1 MSDTQSSATTNRCE
15 AILEAVEEVRQEARK
30 AVALHATVDGLL
42 VFIVGSL
49 AVYLTGSGTRGGTI
63 QIGLPEGFASAGE
76 AVGLYIPGSLTVSG
90 IDVLVLGG
98 TLIVAFVDA
107 VVRYRRFDVTQLEAY
122 NPELEVAFRTA
133 RDAAS
138 DAKDSPVAG
147 HLYAEVLE
155 GLERAS
161 TREFVRWRQMYAAF
175 GVVLLLALVGAG
187 VVSLGL
193 EVGDGGGDTTP
204 TIDTDG
210 QDFVGEEAPVD
221 RGSESR
227 EIVLGQTGDTADV
240 TGEYDASDF
249 SIDAASLQAAQAS
262 FTDETRPENADL
274 VRDYYEQLRGDTTE
288 DP

>member
-1 MSDTQSSATTNRCE
+1 MSDTHAATDRRE
-15 AILEAVEEVRQEARK
+15 AVLEAVEEVRQEARK

-49 AVYLTGSGTRGGTI
+49 AVYLTGSGTRGGTVR
-63 QIGLPEGFASAGE
+63 IGLPEGLASTGE
-76 AVGLYIPGSLTVSG
+76 AVGLYIPGSLTVAG
-90 IDVLVLGG
+90 IDVVVLGG
-98 TLIVAFVDA
+98 TLIVALVDA
-107 VVRYRRFDVTQLEAY
+107 AVRYRRFDVTQLEAY

-175 GVVLLLALVGAG
+175 GVVLLLAVVGAG
-187 VVSLGL
+187 VVGLGL

-204 TIDTDG
+204 TIDTGG

-227 EIVLGQTGDTADV
+227 EIVLGQTSDTADV
-240 TGEYDASDF
+240 TGEYDAGEF
-249 SIDAASLQAAQAS
+249 SIDTASLEAAQAS

-274 VRDYYEQLRGDTTE
+274 VRDYYEQLRGDTAE

>member
-1 MSDTQSSATTNRCE
+1 MSDTHADTATDRRE
-15 AILEAVEEVRQEARK
+15 AVLEAVEEVRQEARK

-49 AVYLTGSGTRGGTI
+49 AVYLTGSGTRGGTVR
-63 QIGLPEGFASAGE
+63 IGLPEGLASTGE
-76 AVGLYIPGSLTVSG
+76 AVGLYIPGSLTVAG
-90 IDVLVLGG
+90 IDVVVLGG
-98 TLIVAFVDA
+98 TLIVALVDA
-107 VVRYRRFDVTQLEAY
+107 AVRYRRFDVTQLEAY

-175 GVVLLLALVGAG
+175 GVVLLLAVVGAG
-187 VVSLGL
+187 VVGLGL

-204 TIDTDG
+204 TIDTGG

-227 EIVLGQTGDTADV
+227 EIVLGQTSDTADV
-240 TGEYDASDF
+240 TGEYDAGEF
-249 SIDAASLQAAQAS
+249 SIDTASLEAAQAS

-274 VRDYYEQLRGDTTE
+274 VRDYYEQLRGDTAE